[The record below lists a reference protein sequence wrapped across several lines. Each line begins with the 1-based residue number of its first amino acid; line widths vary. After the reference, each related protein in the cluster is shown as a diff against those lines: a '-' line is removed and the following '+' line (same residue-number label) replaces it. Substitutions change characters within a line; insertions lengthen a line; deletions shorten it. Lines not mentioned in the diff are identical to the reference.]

1 MRMGYFATGAVVA
14 SFLTLVFLLAFFV
27 WCLVLTAGF
36 ASVVA
41 VLPAAGGLAWLAAWL
56 AANMGM
62 EATAKAI
69 AIKLF
74 FIFFFLPCGPL
85 PAHKSIMRRR
95 PLKHD
100 SPGRLSSTPN
110 RGL

>member
-1 MRMGYFATGAVVA
+1 MCF
-14 SFLTLVFLLAFFV
+14 LVF
-27 WCLVLTAGF
+27 TAGF
-36 ASVVA
+36 ASVVG
-41 VLPAAGGLAWLAAWL
+41 VLPAAGGLAWLAAWC

-85 PAHKSIMRRR
+85 PAHKSIMPRL

-100 SPGRLSSTPN
+100 SLRRLSNPPN
-110 RGL
+110 WGLWRLMFISLPA